1 MKKCK
6 YCQSEIDKNSKI
18 CPYCHKKQKHIGRWI
33 LLGIVVIAIISVVT
47 GGSKKENFQRE
58 YNQGDVIT
66 YNDIQY
72 SITNVEKTKGE
83 NMFLQAK
90 DGYEYV
96 KVTINIKNNSDEKIS
111 YNPLDFQMV
120 NGEGLEASFFSIT
133 AEDDIL
139 LNSGEFDSGGTVEG
153 VIIWEQK
160 EGDPGLKVRY
170 YENVL
175 FDDDYTF
182 EWTLD

>member
-6 YCQSEIDKNSKI
+6 YCQTEIDEKAKV
-18 CPYCHKKQKHIGRWI
+18 CPNCHKKQKHIGRWI
-33 LLGIVVIAIISVVT
+33 LLGIVVIAIISVAV
-47 GGSKKENFQRE
+47 GGSKEDNFQKE
-58 YNQGDVIT
+58 YNQGDIVT
-66 YNDIQY
+66 YKDVQY
-72 SITNVEKTKGE
+72 SITGVERTKGE
-83 NMFLQAK
+83 NMFWQAK
-90 DGYEYV
+90 EGYEYV

-120 NGEGLEASFFSIT
+120 NGEGAEASVFSIT
-133 AEDDIL
+133 AEDDVL
-139 LNSGEFDSGGTVEG
+139 LNSGELDAGGTVEG

-160 EGDPGLKVRY
+160 EGDTGLKVRY

-175 FDDDYTF
+175 LDDDYTF